1 MIVFKRNVSI
11 MEKIVRKINAKT
23 LSGSILITLAAAW
36 FAVPTIY
43 AGHRTNGSML
53 CSIFDGLPPQT
64 TAIRKYKKKKKK
76 KVVTKKTIVDQL
88 TVPSG
93 IWGADGVML
102 EVKEKGVTI
111 EYGCATGHIDQIFTT
126 NPDGVFGINGTQVSG
141 NPGPVLIGVKPVVT
155 EVRYEGKI
163 AGDTMTLK
171 VTQIQNKKMI
181 GEFTLKRGMTPEIT
195 RCY

>member
-1 MIVFKRNVSI
+1 M
-11 MEKIVRKINAKT
+11 RKINAKT

-36 FAVPTIY
+36 LAAPTIL
-43 AGHRTNGSML
+43 AGHGTNGSTSFAL
-53 CSIFDGLPPQT
+53 TDGEPLQT
-64 TAIRKYKKKKKK
+64 TAIPKYKKKKKK
-76 KVVTKKTIVDQL
+76 KVVTKKRIADQL

-141 NPGPVLIGVKPVVT
+141 SPGPVLIGAKPVVID
-155 EVRYEGKI
+155 VRYEGRI

-171 VTQIQNKKMI
+171 VTQVQDKKLI